1 MYYSISFFLESFNK
15 ILAVFSLFCPLETKM
30 IHFEGR
36 IEESVKNKLEKL
48 TRQFVPERHK

>member
-15 ILAVFSLFCPLETKM
+15 ILAVFSLFCPLDTKM